1 MKCHSHASN
10 FFSKQFHCIIHFI
23 HFYPNAD
30 LHHQCRFLNMHI
42 NLVLSAQLNKS
53 LSIIQLICKG
63 QAAILRQNT
72 LLPLT
77 SIFKLTYRLIQTT
90 NLLSTSKISDQS
102 AELLKTQTL
111 LAEVFE
117 HSSFPLTPFI
127 QCPSNNCQI
136 NGINRCLYCS
146 RPKTKDIDIAE
157 TAVTG
162 MNEIGH

>member
-1 MKCHSHASN
+1 M
-10 FFSKQFHCIIHFI
+10 
-23 HFYPNAD
+23 
-30 LHHQCRFLNMHI
+30 
-42 NLVLSAQLNKS
+42 
-53 LSIIQLICKG
+53 
-63 QAAILRQNT
+63 
-72 LLPLT
+72 T

-146 RPKTKDIDIAE
+146 RPEKTKDINIAE
-157 TAVTG
+157 TAVIG
-162 MNEIGH
+162 MNEIGHLNSNSISEKNMECFARLPSNHMLSKANTQVKWYLQLCMQKMQGGASRKKHIPF